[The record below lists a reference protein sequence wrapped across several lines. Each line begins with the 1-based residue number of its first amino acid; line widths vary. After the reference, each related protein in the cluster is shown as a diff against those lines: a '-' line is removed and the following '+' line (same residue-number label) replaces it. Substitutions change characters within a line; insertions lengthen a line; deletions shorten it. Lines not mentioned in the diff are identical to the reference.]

1 MPMFSNTNFNIPCA
15 DGLPKDLR
23 VRVEHVLA
31 HSSLFTSLMRDVSAE
46 DCFQLLKAK
55 GKAILPE
62 QNDVWFPPLQS
73 DNVDACMQH
82 LRQLKQ
88 HAMRH
93 IIWWELGLF
102 ADMQDSYHSISDTA
116 SALLSQAV
124 VMAEDLIAPRFGK
137 LEDFSFCVIGLGK
150 LGGRELNLGSDVDLL
165 FVWQG
170 EGNTQGGRKSV
181 PAKEYYL
188 HYSRMLIRLISEL
201 THDGRVWPVDMR
213 LRPGGD
219 GAAICLNLDAT
230 LSHYLE
236 YGQTWERAML
246 IKARAVAGDMALGQA
261 FIDGIAPFVYRKY
274 LDYSSVAALADMKRR
289 IDAQA
294 GSLTIQAGYD
304 VKKGKGGIREI
315 EFMIQSLQLMHG
327 GRNLEL
333 RQYEGKKA
341 LDVLVQYGY
350 LPEQEAG
357 ELFDAYIFWRKIE
370 HAIQARKGEQTQ
382 LLSDDY
388 EDYLQQVLD
397 TKDVQQQMLDNS
409 QWVASVFE
417 TRVLPLTAEDEHK
430 QSSWLQGKALA
441 EVQCLS
447 DADKTSATHILQQI
461 DKQLMRGLLPE
472 RSYQQVEK
480 ILQVAMPLWLDKG
493 KAVDAVQALADL
505 LHAISGRATWLDLL
519 ATHQGTRDWLIDILS
534 ASKYLSAQ
542 MITNPAWLEWPLESE
557 RGELEIQRLCVSI
570 HALDGADEE
579 VFLRELGRLVDQAR
593 LQCALHIHADQED
606 PLIIGAWLADV
617 ADVVTQACLR
627 SSLNQLKLP
636 DDFGLIALAMGK
648 HGSREMGLVSDLDMV
663 FVLAEDPNQ
672 NINGRSMREWAQRLG
687 RRMIRQITAMPP
699 FGAGYEFDA
708 RLRPSGNSGV
718 LVTTLA
724 GFKDYQLSEAQTWE
738 HQVLC
743 RARAVTGSEEARQ
756 QVMDIVSEVI
766 QQPRDFKGL
775 AADVWQMRQKMF
787 EHLSSKNE
795 DIINLKQDKGGL
807 VDIEFLAQFSR
818 LMFGGEHQGTI
829 AILENIP
836 SDAPKAWREHG
847 LTLAEVYLQY
857 RQLEN
862 IVRVELWASIGHLPT
877 DAAHETWRCL
887 QQRAAIDSPQLLQD
901 TMNDVH
907 GIFLK
912 LLVVKTA

>member
-1 MPMFSNTNFNIPCA
+1 MSINYA
-15 DGLPKDLR
+15 DDLPKDLR
-23 VRVEHVLA
+23 VRVEHLLA
-31 HSSLFTSLMRDVSAE
+31 HSPLFTSLMRDLSVE
-46 DCFQLLKAK
+46 DYFQLLKPK
-55 GKAILPE
+55 GEAILPE
-62 QNDVWFPPLQS
+62 LSDVWFPTLAS
-73 DNVDACMQH
+73 DNVDVCMRH

-102 ADMQDSYHSISDTA
+102 GDMQDSYHSISDTA

-124 VMAEDLIAPRFGK
+124 LMAEDLIAPRFGK

-170 EGNTQGGRKSV
+170 EGETQGGRKSV
-181 PAKEYYL
+181 PANEYYH
-188 HYSRMLIRLISEL
+188 HYARMLIRLIGEISA
-201 THDGRVWPVDMR
+201 DGLVWPVDMR

-219 GAAICLNLDAT
+219 GAAICLSLDAT

-246 IKARAVAGDMALGQA
+246 IKARAVAGDMDLGQA
-261 FIDGIAPFVYRKY
+261 FVDGIAPFVYRKY

-294 GSLTIQAGYD
+294 GSYTIQAGYD

-315 EFMIQSLQLMHG
+315 EFMIQSLQLIHG
-327 GRNLEL
+327 GRHVDL

-341 LDVLVQYGY
+341 LGVLVQHGY

-357 ELFDAYIFWRKIE
+357 QLFDAYIFWRKIE

-382 LLSDDY
+382 LLPDDY

-397 TKDVQQQMLDNS
+397 TKDIQQQMLDNS

-430 QSSWLQGKALA
+430 QNSWLQGEALA

-480 ILQVAMPLWLDKG
+480 ILHVAMPLWLEKG
-493 KAVDAVQALADL
+493 KVVDAVQAFADL
-505 LHAISGRATWLDLL
+505 LHTISGRATWLDLL
-519 ATHQGTRDWLIDILS
+519 ATHRGTRDWLIDILS

-542 MITNPAWLEWPLESE
+542 IIKNPSWLEWPLESE
-557 RGELEIQRLCVSI
+557 RGEVEIQRLCASI
-570 HALDGADEE
+570 NHLDGMDEE

-593 LQCALHIHADQED
+593 LQCALYIHADQED

-617 ADVVTQACLR
+617 ADAVTQACLR

-636 DDFGLIALAMGK
+636 DDFGLVALAMGK
-648 HGSREMGLVSDLDMV
+648 HGSCEMGLVSDLDMV
-663 FVLAEDPNQ
+663 FVLVDDPSQ
-672 NINGRSMREWAQRLG
+672 TTNGRSMREWAQRLG

-724 GFKDYQLSEAQTWE
+724 GFKDYQLHEAQTWE

-743 RARAVTGSEEARQ
+743 RARAVTGSEKARG
-756 QVMDIVSEVI
+756 QVMDVVEEVI
-766 QQPRDFKGL
+766 RLPRKFEAL
-775 AADVWQMRQKMF
+775 AEDVWQMRQKML
-787 EHLSSKNE
+787 EHLSSKNSE
-795 DIINLKQDKGGL
+795 VINLKQDKGGL
-807 VDIEFLAQFSR
+807 VDIEFFAQFSR
-818 LMFGGEHQGTI
+818 LIFGGKHQGTI
-829 AILENIP
+829 AILKNIP
-836 SDAPKAWREHG
+836 SHAPEFWQNHAQE
-847 LTLAEVYLQY
+847 LAEIYLQY

-901 TMNDVH
+901 TMSNVH
-907 GIFLK
+907 ATFLK
-912 LLVVKTA
+912 LLLIKDS